1 MQNDTIAAISTAPG
15 IGAISIV
22 RMSGEDALPIL
33 EKFFHSSRQDPFKS
47 HTIRY
52 GKIKDD
58 DQLIDEVLVSYFKAP
73 KTFTQ
78 EDIVEINTHGGTYIA
93 ERVLALCLSNG
104 ARLAE
109 NGEFTERAFL
119 NGRID
124 LTEAESVLDLI
135 ESRSELS
142 LKLATQGLEGKI
154 RNLTESLRNQLL
166 DIIAQIEVNIDY
178 PEYDDVQELTQN
190 VLIPKTE
197 ALKSHLT
204 KILDQAVYGQLI
216 KDGISTAIVG
226 RPNVGKSSLLNAL
239 INEEKAIVTDI
250 QGTTRDT
257 VEGRLN
263 IGGITLNLIDT
274 AGIRD
279 TADHVE
285 KIGIEKSV
293 QAIEKARL
301 VLLVIDQSQPL
312 TVDDKKL
319 ISLTENKE
327 RIIILNKD
335 DLPKKLTDDFKDAIP
350 ISSLLKKNL
359 DALESKIHRMYV
371 SGHLDTK
378 ESVFLSNAR
387 HIGKFKE
394 ALSLVNSALDTAQ
407 NGYPVDMIEMDLKE
421 AWLRLGEVMGE
432 VSDTALIDTLFSQFC
447 LGK

>member
-1 MQNDTIAAISTAPG
+1 MQNETIAAISTAPG

-22 RMSGEDALPIL
+22 RMSGDDALKIL
-33 EKFFHSSRQDPFKS
+33 EKIFDSNPKKPFSS

-52 GKIKDD
+52 GKIMDEN
-58 DQLIDEVLVSYFKAP
+58 QLIDEVLVSYFKAP
-73 KTFTQ
+73 KTFTR
-78 EDIVEINTHGGTYIA
+78 EDMIEINTHGGVYIA
-93 ERVLALCLSNG
+93 ERVLGLCLSHG
-104 ARLAE
+104 ARMAE
-109 NGEFTERAFL
+109 HGEFTERAFL

-154 RNLTESLRNQLL
+154 RTLTESLRERLL
-166 DIIAQIEVNIDY
+166 NVIAQIEVNIDY

-190 VLIPKTE
+190 ILIPETKTIQS
-197 ALKSHLT
+197 KIQ

-239 INEEKAIVTDI
+239 INEEKAIVTEV

-263 IGGITLNLIDT
+263 IGGVTLNLIDT

-279 TADHVE
+279 TSDTVE

-293 QAIEKARL
+293 KAIENARL

-312 TVDDKKL
+312 SEDDHKL
-319 ISLTENKE
+319 LALTEHKE

-335 DLPKKLTDDFKDAIP
+335 DLPKRINVDFPEGIA

-359 DALESKIHRMYV
+359 DGLETQIHSMYLK
-371 SGHLDTK
+371 GYFDTDK
-378 ESVFLSNAR
+378 AVYLSNAR
-387 HIGKFKE
+387 HVGKFKE
-394 ALSLVNSALDTAQ
+394 ALSHVNQALATAEQ
-407 NGYPVDMIEMDLKE
+407 NYPVDMIEMDLKE
-421 AWLRLGEVMGE
+421 AWLKLGEVMGE

>member
-1 MQNDTIAAISTAPG
+1 MQNQTIAAISTAPG

-22 RMSGEDALPIL
+22 RMSGDEALEIL
-33 EKFFHSSRQDPFKS
+33 SKLFHSSHTNSFPS

-52 GKIKDD
+52 GKIMDD
-58 DQLIDEVLVSYFKAP
+58 SQLIDEVLVSYFKAP
-73 KTFTQ
+73 NTFTR
-78 EDIVEINTHGGTYIA
+78 EDIVEINTHGGVYIA
-93 ERVLALCLSNG
+93 ERVLGLCLSHG

-154 RNLTESLRNQLL
+154 RDLTQTLRNQLL
-166 DIIAQIEVNIDY
+166 DIIAKIEVNIDY
-178 PEYDDVQELTQN
+178 PEYDDVQELTETI
-190 VLIPKTE
+190 LIPNTE
-197 ALKSHLT
+197 QVKKSIQH
-204 KILDQAVYGQLI
+204 ILDQAVYGQLI
-216 KDGISTAIVG
+216 KDGVSTAIVG

-239 INEEKAIVTDI
+239 INEEKAIVTDV

-263 IGGITLNLIDT
+263 IGGITLNLVDT
-274 AGIRD
+274 AGIRETVD
-279 TADHVE
+279 QIE

-293 QAIEKARL
+293 KAIENARL
-301 VLLVIDQSQPL
+301 ILLVIDQSEPL
-312 TVDDKKL
+312 QEDDKKL
-319 ISLTENKE
+319 LAMTENKE

-335 DLPKKLTDDFKDAIP
+335 DLPKKVDRTFKDAIP

-359 DALESKIHRMYV
+359 DRLEETIHTMYL
-371 SGHLDTK
+371 SGYLDT
-378 ESVFLSNAR
+378 SQDVYLSNAR
-387 HIGKFKE
+387 HVGKFKE
-394 ALSLVNSALDTAQ
+394 ALTHIDQALITAR
-407 NGYPVDMIEMDLKE
+407 NHYPVDMIEMDLKE